1 MPVVDRAR
9 GAQSN
14 AIRAFSPITTA
25 GMTSDFA
32 PGAIVRHP
40 NEPDWGDGMVQS
52 AIGNRVTVNFEHAG
66 KRMIDVSVIA
76 LQLVAHDERE

>member
-1 MPVVDRAR
+1 MA
-9 GAQSN
+9 
-14 AIRAFSPITTA
+14 TA
-25 GMTSDFA
+25 DMTSDFA